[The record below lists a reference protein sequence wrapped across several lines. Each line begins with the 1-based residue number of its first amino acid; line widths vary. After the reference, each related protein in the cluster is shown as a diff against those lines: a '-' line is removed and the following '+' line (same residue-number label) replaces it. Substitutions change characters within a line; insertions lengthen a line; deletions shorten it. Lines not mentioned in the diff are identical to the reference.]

1 MFRTAALVVLSLTVV
16 SVSAYAADESAVAAA
31 TPNVGFEN
39 VTPLAGDVDWSSLR
53 PVEIGA
59 LRRPSVLPALYISF
73 AVLQGFDAYSTTTGL
88 SRGAVEANP
97 MMRGVAGNSAAFWAV
112 KAGSTAATI
121 WFAERLWKNNRV
133 GAIVTMAVA
142 NGVMASVAAR
152 NASVLKTLR

>member
-1 MFRTAALVVLSLTVV
+1 MYRTAALVVLSLTVA
-16 SVSAYAADESAVAAA
+16 SVSAYAADGPAA
-31 TPNVGFEN
+31 TPTVAFEGLEH
-39 VTPLAGDVDWSSLR
+39 VAPLAGDVDWSLR
-53 PVEIGA
+53 PFEIGGR
-59 LRRPSVLPALYISF
+59 RRPSVLPVLYVSF

-88 SRGAVEANP
+88 SRGAQESNP

-112 KAGSTAATI
+112 KAGSTAASI

-152 NASVLKTLR
+152 NASVLGTLR